1 MVKCDLFNLL
11 TLNTNTIKNWT
22 DTLIFVTPFA
32 NEIANLLSITL
43 FKPYLGVTLY
53 PHHPETFN
61 KELLKT
67 LIDIIAI
74 GGIIYISIIESHKSN
89 YITNGLV
96 YGLLYLIFAFSI
108 PNLFM
113 SKILNIFD
121 NKDSENTL
129 SNNLKKLAAGIFFIY
144 ILELC
149 INLIMC
155 SYKNSYNKKIKDEY
169 KEKDIEEEKEEEDE
183 KKKNKLLYQ
192 NEYK

>member
-22 DTLIFVTPFA
+22 DTMIFITPFA

-43 FKPYLGVTLY
+43 FKPYLGITLY

-89 YITNGLV
+89 YISNGLV

-113 SKILNIFD
+113 SKILNIFN
-121 NKDSENTL
+121 NKDSSENTL
-129 SNNLKKLAAGIFFIY
+129 SNHLKKLAAGIFFIY

-155 SYKNSYNKKIKDEY
+155 SYKNSYNKKIED
-169 KEKDIEEEKEEEDE
+169 EEKEEEEEDEDE
-183 KKKNKLLYQ
+183 KKNK
-192 NEYK
+192 